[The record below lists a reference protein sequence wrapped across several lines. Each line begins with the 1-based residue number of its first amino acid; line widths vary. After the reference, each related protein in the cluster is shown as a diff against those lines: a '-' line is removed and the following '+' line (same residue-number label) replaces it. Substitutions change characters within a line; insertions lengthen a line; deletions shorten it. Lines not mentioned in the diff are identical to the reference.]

1 MEPEITSLIKHWAG
15 LETLHISLWMSG
27 LNADK
32 IGPSNPIMISSWQLL
47 KPISILHS
55 CKQSSGEG

>member
-15 LETLHISLWMSG
+15 LETLHISLWMSD

-32 IGPSNPIMISSWQLL
+32 IGPSNLIVTSSWQLL
-47 KPISILHS
+47 KPRFYPPFL
-55 CKQSSGEG
+55 